1 MSGKT
6 DYRKKCRTWGNGNHK
21 GCTTLMKKYD
31 CVSDTQPL
39 CGIALIFLILKKRVV
54 FSPQICY
61 NKIVLSQKHTKGMEQ
76 MLLRLTDINK
86 FYNGN
91 QVLSHVSMTVEDHD
105 RIGLIGVNGCG
116 KSTLLRI
123 LIGNELPDHL
133 VEGDGE
139 VLLSGR
145 TSVGYLEQMG
155 GLDRDSTV
163 WEEMRSVF
171 RSLLDTQKRM
181 HQLEAEMQAGDL
193 SVAEEYHRLQTWF
206 ESNDGYQIDVKIRTV
221 LNGMGFSQE
230 TYSRVISG
238 FSGGEKTRL
247 AIARLLLEEPN
258 LLILDEPTNHLDFK
272 TVMWLEDY
280 LKDYKGALLLVSHDR
295 YFLDRL
301 CTSICEIERGALTR
315 YKGNYTAFTKLKEA
329 AIARQWKEYEMQQ
342 KEIAKLEDY
351 VARNLTRASTAKS
364 AQSRVKQL
372 EKMERIEKPVS
383 VQKQARVRFTYEIDP
398 PVEVLKVQEIDI
410 SVGSGIQ
417 RKTLLP
423 QLSFEVRRGEKWG
436 IIGDNGIGKS
446 TLLKILQNM
455 LPHEGKVRW
464 TSNIKISYFEQ
475 ESTNLHPMKS
485 VIQEIHDRVPAW
497 TDLEVRKLLGQ
508 VRLTGDNVFKPVG
521 VLSGGERAKVCFA
534 IMMLEHGN
542 VLILDEP
549 TNHLDI
555 AMKEV
560 IEEAMREFP
569 GTLLFVSHDRYLLDK
584 VADHILELKAD
595 GANTYV
601 GGFSA
606 WLDAQQKASVVLESE
621 EKTRSAGEIPK
632 PEKSTYRSKK
642 QRAQQAK
649 VRADL
654 RALEQH
660 LDKMQTE
667 LEQLTA
673 EMADETICSDYHLM
687 QEKCER
693 MEELHVSMEET
704 MEEII
709 LLEDALT

>member
-1 MSGKT
+1 MQNSDSASLHPCWNEINK
-6 DYRKKCRTWGNGNHK
+6 RRT
-21 GCTTLMKKYD
+21 
-31 CVSDTQPL
+31 
-39 CGIALIFLILKKRVV
+39 
-54 FSPQICY
+54 
-61 NKIVLSQKHTKGMEQ
+61 KH

-86 FYNGN
+86 MYHGN
-91 QVLSHVSMTVEDHD
+91 TVLSHVSMTVEDHD

-123 LIGNELPDHL
+123 LTGRELPDHF

-139 VLLSGR
+139 VSLSSK

-155 GLDRDSTV
+155 GLDSERTV

-171 RSLLDTQKRM
+171 QSLLDTQKRL
-181 HQLEAEMQAGDL
+181 HELEMQMQAGNMAP
-193 SVAEEYHRLQTWF
+193 AEEYHRLQTWF
-206 ESNDGYQIDVKIRTV
+206 ENNDGYQIDVKIRTV
-221 LNGMGFSQE
+221 LHGMGFGAE
-230 TYSRVISG
+230 TFDRVIAG

-247 AIARLLLEEPN
+247 AIAKLLLEAPN

-272 TVMWLEDY
+272 TVMWLEEY
-280 LKDYKGALLLVSHDR
+280 LHDYKGALLLVSHDR

-301 CTSICEIERGALTR
+301 CTSICEIERGRLTR
-315 YKGNYTAFTKLKEA
+315 YKGNYTTFTQLKEA
-329 AIARQWKEYEMQQ
+329 AVARQWKEYEMQQ

-372 EKMERIEKPVS
+372 EKMERIEKPVTA
-383 VQKQARVRFTYEIDP
+383 QKQARVQFTYEIEP
-398 PVEVLKVQEIDI
+398 PVEVLKVQDIDI
-410 SVGSGIQ
+410 SVGEGAA

-423 QLSFEVRRGEKWG
+423 QLSFAVRRGEKWG
-436 IIGDNGIGKS
+436 VIGDNGIGKS
-446 TLLKILQNM
+446 TLLKILQGM

-475 ESTNLHPMKS
+475 ESTNLHPTKTVM
-485 VIQEIHDRVPAW
+485 QEIHDRVPGW

-534 IMMLEHGN
+534 VMMLEHGN

-555 AMKEV
+555 AMKEI
-560 IEEAMREFP
+560 IEEAMRSFT
-569 GTLLFVSHDRYLLDK
+569 GTMLFVSHDRYLLDK
-584 VADHILELKAD
+584 VADHILELRAD

-606 WLDAQQKASVVLESE
+606 WLDAQQKAQAAAAAELVQ
-621 EKTRSAGEIPK
+621 SATQKK
-632 PEKSTYRSKK
+632 PEKGAAERPVYRSKK
-642 QRAQQAK
+642 QRVQKAK
-649 VRADL
+649 LRADY
-654 RALEQH
+654 RALEKQ
-660 LDKMQTE
+660 LDTMQVE
-667 LEQLTA
+667 LNQLSQ
-673 EMADETICSDYHLM
+673 EISEEPVCSDYQMM
-687 QEKCER
+687 QEKCARMEQLQNAMDEA
-693 MEELHVSMEET
+693 MEEL
-704 MEEII
+704 I
-709 LLEDALT
+709 LLEEALEG